1 MLCRGRW
8 AFEVSSIAV
17 DLACMTFVIDSP
29 FKHFYV
35 GIAPA
40 TMSSGVFRFFP
51 LISDTSVQTI
61 PTGI

>member
-1 MLCRGRW
+1 M
-8 AFEVSSIAV
+8 
-17 DLACMTFVIDSP
+17 DLACTIFVIDSP

-51 LISDTSVQTI
+51 LISDTSAQTI

>member
-1 MLCRGRW
+1 M
-8 AFEVSSIAV
+8 
-17 DLACMTFVIDSP
+17 DLASTTFVIDSP
-29 FKHFYV
+29 LKPLYV

-51 LISDTSVQTI
+51 LISDTSVQTT

>member
-1 MLCRGRW
+1 M
-8 AFEVSSIAV
+8 
-17 DLACMTFVIDSP
+17 DLTCTIFVIDSP

-35 GIAPA
+35 GIAPV
-40 TMSSGVFRFFP
+40 TMSSDVFRFFP

>member
-1 MLCRGRW
+1 M
-8 AFEVSSIAV
+8 
-17 DLACMTFVIDSP
+17 DLACTIFATDSRC
-29 FKHFYV
+29 KHFYV

-51 LISDTSVQTI
+51 LISDTFVQTI

>member
-1 MLCRGRW
+1 MLCRGRPD
-8 AFEVSSIAV
+8 FEVSSIAV
-17 DLACMTFVIDSP
+17 DLASTTFVIDSP
-29 FKHFYV
+29 LKHFYV

-40 TMSSGVFRFFP
+40 MMSSGVFRFFP